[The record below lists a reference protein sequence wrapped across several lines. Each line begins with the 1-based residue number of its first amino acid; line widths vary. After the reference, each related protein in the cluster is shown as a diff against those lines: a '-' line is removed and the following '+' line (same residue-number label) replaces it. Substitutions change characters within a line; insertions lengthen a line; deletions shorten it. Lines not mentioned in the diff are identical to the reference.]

1 MSETAIRM
9 VRTDWQS
16 IALTLLLPLL
26 LAACF
31 ARFALQPPADDS
43 PDWALGMLALLP
55 LEFVRVVV
63 LWILRDAY
71 DTCHT
76 PAQAVRFFLISLIAL
91 AVAGIVIAAWNFGI
105 GDTFAALADPDVWH
119 VFVPPALLLTIDGVI
134 ALYFFR
140 GDPHCQAAR
149 LDAQGDDA
157 QDWLCLALY
166 ALPLLFAL
174 CFVIYLRSS
183 RGEWLPAWLP
193 PGADAIRAICLMF
206 VAIYF
211 AGKGVLFA
219 HVYSAG
225 FQCNGARV
233 LSARWVQWLLVR
245 DRGQRAE
252 RASAEAQKVAR
263 RRRVLTGMCAAGT
276 ECSLQD

>member
-1 MSETAIRM
+1 MSEAAIRM
-9 VRTDWQS
+9 ARTDWQS
-16 IALTLLLPLL
+16 VALTLLLPLIV
-26 LAACF
+26 AGCF
-31 ARFALQPPADDS
+31 TRFALQPPGDDS

-76 PAQAVRFFLISLIAL
+76 PAQAVRFFLISLVVL
-91 AVAGIVIAAWNFGI
+91 AVIGIFIAALNFDI
-105 GDTFAALADPDVWH
+105 RDTFAALVNPDVWR
-119 VFVPPALLLTIDGVI
+119 VLVPPALLIAFDGAI

-157 QDWLCLALY
+157 QDWLCLAIY

-183 RGEWLPAWLP
+183 HDEWLPAWLP
-193 PGADAIRAICLMF
+193 PGTDAIRAVCLFF

-211 AGKGVLFA
+211 AGKGMLFA

-225 FQCNGARV
+225 FQYSGARV

-245 DRGQRAE
+245 DRSQRAE
-252 RASAEAQKVAR
+252 NVIAEAKKVAR
-263 RRRVLTGMCAAGT
+263 RRRVLTGMCAEGT
-276 ECSLQD
+276 ECTLQD

>member
-1 MSETAIRM
+1 MSEAAIRM

-16 IALTLLLPLL
+16 VALTLLLPLL
-26 LAACF
+26 VAACF
-31 ARFALQPPADDS
+31 ARFALQPPLDDS
-43 PDWALGMLALLP
+43 PDWAIGMLALLP

-76 PAQAVRFFLISLIAL
+76 PAQAVRFFLISLVVL
-91 AVAGIVIAAWNFGI
+91 AVTGMVIAVSNFGI
-105 GDTFAALADPDVWH
+105 RDTFTALANPDVWY
-119 VFVPPALLLTIDGVI
+119 VFVPPALLISFDGVI

-157 QDWLCLALY
+157 QDWLCLAIY
-166 ALPLLFAL
+166 ALPLLLAL

-183 RGEWLPAWLP
+183 RDEWLPTWLP
-193 PGADAIRAICLMF
+193 AGADPIRAVCLLF

-225 FQCNGARV
+225 FQSSGARV

-245 DRGQRAE
+245 NRGQRAE
-252 RASAEAQKVAR
+252 NATKEAQKVVR
-263 RRRVLTGMCAAGT
+263 RLRVLTSLCADS

>member
-9 VRTDWQS
+9 ARTDWQS
-16 IALTLLLPLL
+16 VALTLLLPLL
-26 LAACF
+26 VAACF
-31 ARFALQPPADDS
+31 TRFALQPPVDDS

-76 PAQAVRFFLISLIAL
+76 PEQAVRFFLISLVVL
-91 AVAGIVIAAWNFGI
+91 AVIGIVIAALNFDI
-105 GDTFAALADPDVWH
+105 RDTFAALVNPAVWR
-119 VFVPPALLLTIDGVI
+119 VLVPPALLIAFDGAI

-157 QDWLCLALY
+157 QDWLCLAIY

-183 RGEWLPAWLP
+183 HDEWLPAWLP
-193 PGADAIRAICLMF
+193 PGADGIRAVCLLF

-211 AGKGVLFA
+211 AGKGMLFA

-225 FQCNGARV
+225 FQCSGARV
-233 LSARWVQWLLVR
+233 LSARGVQWLLVR
-245 DRGQRAE
+245 DRKQRAE
-252 RASAEAQKVAR
+252 NAIAEVKKIAG
-263 RRRVLTGMCAAGT
+263 RRRVLTGMCAEGT
-276 ECSLQD
+276 ECTLQD